1 MPEAMAANSSHLETA
16 DFAALVKF
24 LVSPF
29 LEQPDKLRVDCE
41 ISSSRQRVWV
51 RLAFDSSDKGRVF
64 GRGGRNIQAIRTVL
78 AAAAKVSDYT
88 AHLEI
93 YGSPAGSRDW
103 EGGDHSPNS
112 EKRPPA
118 RRNSDGRNSP
128 RQRSRTEH

>member
-1 MPEAMAANSSHLETA
+1 MPEVMAGNTNHLETA

-24 LVSPF
+24 LVGPF
-29 LEQPDKLRVDCE
+29 LEQPDQLRVDCE
-41 ISSSRQRVWV
+41 VSSSRQRVWV

-78 AAAAKVSDYT
+78 AAAAKVSGYT

-103 EGGDHSPNS
+103 DGGEHSS
-112 EKRPPA
+112 SAEKRPPT

-128 RQRSRTEH
+128 RQRSRT

>member
-1 MPEAMAANSSHLETA
+1 MPEAMAENASHLEKA

-41 ISSSRQRVWV
+41 VSPNRQRVWV

-78 AAAAKVSDYT
+78 TAAARVSGYT
-88 AHLEI
+88 THLEI

-103 EGGDHSPNS
+103 EGGEQPSTP

-118 RRNSDGRNSP
+118 RRNSDGRDLP
-128 RQRSRTEH
+128 RQRSRT